1 MDTSLAK
8 NEKPIVEFRTNG
20 FIENPQSSIA
30 MATVGGMALMF
41 VTIMIGAP
49 IFVSMVGL
57 IGGIC
62 LVYGYKVGKVTYML
76 YSDGIT
82 LLTRRF
88 IPYWISKKEGRKSF
102 VWKEVKSFK
111 HDFDKTRTGQEYE
124 YIKLFLKKSP
134 GQIWITNQRD
144 KSGFETFRDTFLQLV
159 AIERSSRDASPS
171 KVPGA
176 KRIGT
181 EEVKTPEP
189 YLVQKPS
196 FCKTRMA
203 KLLTILFVFVAILLI
218 LINMNQG
225 LSTRNLFRL
234 EVIIVPGIVYM
245 IYRVYVKE
253 D

>member
-1 MDTSLAK
+1 M
-8 NEKPIVEFRTNG
+8 
-20 FIENPQSSIA
+20 
-30 MATVGGMALMF
+30 
-41 VTIMIGAP
+41 
-49 IFVSMVGL
+49 
-57 IGGIC
+57 
-62 LVYGYKVGKVTYML
+62 
-76 YSDGIT
+76 
-82 LLTRRF
+82 
-88 IPYWISKKEGRKSF
+88 
-102 VWKEVKSFK
+102 
-111 HDFDKTRTGQEYE
+111 
-124 YIKLFLKKSP
+124 
-134 GQIWITNQRD
+134 
-144 KSGFETFRDTFLQLV
+144 
-159 AIERSSRDASPS
+159 
-171 KVPGA
+171 PGA

-196 FCKTRMA
+196 FYKTRMA